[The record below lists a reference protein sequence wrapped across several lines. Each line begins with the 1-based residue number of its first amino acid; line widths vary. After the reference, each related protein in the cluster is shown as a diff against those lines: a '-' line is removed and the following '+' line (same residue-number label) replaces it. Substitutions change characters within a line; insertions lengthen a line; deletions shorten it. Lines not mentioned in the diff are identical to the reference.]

1 MARARATGESGMA
14 RLADVARTGA
24 RHSRGVFNHHPT
36 AMTPPLTRRRALAS
50 LLAASVPALSPAQA
64 ATPLCW
70 SDDEHPRTADQLA
83 VTDARVAVTRRLAH
97 RINAL
102 LKSNAAMQAL
112 PETRLRSRWQIGGLF
127 NLPARPLW
135 LQARDHR
142 PSMWVGSC
150 GVLEAADRLPP
161 RASVVVQVNITSD
174 LFKGEREIYDE
185 QLTAWR
191 EPQATG
197 HVNGHPLTF
206 GRQLVLTSTGRP
218 PWVPVPQA
226 SYLDFVE
233 REFDRQQAAHGAT
246 PYWDQ
251 QRTIVRAFRARLSAA
266 ELAGQARLG
275 WTGQHPDVPLER
287 WPRLVMID
295 PAFPWDRRDPQR
307 AQIIRIV
314 VQGSEAWEAPMQ
326 RVLQTLDLSAFEA
339 LMQPAG

>member
-1 MARARATGESGMA
+1 
-14 RLADVARTGA
+14 
-24 RHSRGVFNHHPT
+24 
-36 AMTPPLTRRRALAS
+36 MTPHLTRRRALAG
-50 LLAASVPALSPAQA
+50 LLAAGASALRPAHA
-64 ATPLCW
+64 AAPLCW
-70 SDDEHPRTADQLA
+70 IDDEHPRTADQLA
-83 VTDARVAVTRRLAH
+83 VTDARVAATRRIAH

-102 LKSNAAMQAL
+102 LKANAAMQAL

-127 NLPARPLW
+127 SLPARPLW

-150 GVLEAADRLPP
+150 SVLDAADRLPP
-161 RASVVVQVNITSD
+161 RASVVVQVNTTTD
-174 LFKGEREIYDE
+174 LFDGPREIYDE

-191 EPQATG
+191 EPPVTG
-197 HVNGHPLTF
+197 QVDGRPLTF
-206 GRQLVLTSTGRP
+206 GRQLVLTTTGRP

-233 REFDRQQAAHGAT
+233 REFDRQQAANGASA
-246 PYWDQ
+246 YWTQ
-251 QRTIVRAFRARLSAA
+251 QRATVRAFRARLTPA
-266 ELAGQARLG
+266 ELAGPARLG

-314 VQGSEAWEAPMQ
+314 VQGREAWEEPMQ
-326 RVLQTLDLSAFEA
+326 RVLQTLDLAAFEA